1 MSKRTLPDELRS
13 VLLAH
18 ALQAP
23 EPDDTV
29 RRVLAAT
36 VAEER
41 PRARRRWRGQ
51 HLLAAGAAA
60 VLVLLLGGVGFLVDQ
75 ARHSTGRSTSG
86 ANAGPANLSQASR
99 AADGLAGP
107 NQPNFGQ
114 PQLPLPYIAP
124 GDGAGSAA
132 PPAPS
137 GLSCARL
144 LPGSRLSVGWAS
156 KLRLASVPHDLYV
169 YDLFCLSASQ
179 HTAST
184 VAVYA
189 MAGGKLQLQA
199 VLVPASQGSQV
210 DYLGTTSDHLA
221 LAVQLLAEDRT
232 LIREDFRS
240 TDGVHF
246 RSAGGGQVAPACT
259 PSDLTARI
267 GQVDSISS
275 AVQQRPY
282 ALQLTK
288 HSAGICVLSGYPT
301 VSAADG
307 TAAAIPTLRGEAGG
321 WGGQLPPIVQLTQG
335 TTVSAMI
342 EPAETP
348 KCASS
353 NAVAVSLPDGSS
365 VGVLPA
371 DVALCGAQVHPIVS
385 GSRGSS

>member
-36 VAEER
+36 VAEEP

-60 VLVLLLGGVGFLVDQ
+60 VLLLGGVGFLVDQ

-86 ANAGPANLSQASR
+86 ANAGRANLSQASG
-99 AADGLAGP
+99 AADGLADP
-107 NQPNFGQ
+107 NQPKFAQ
-114 PQLPLPYIAP
+114 PPLQLPYIAP
-124 GDGAGSAA
+124 GDAAGSAA
-132 PPAPS
+132 PPAPA

-144 LPGSRLSVGWAS
+144 LPGSRLTFGWAS

-169 YDLFCLSASQ
+169 YDLFCLSDSQ
-179 HTAST
+179 HSAST

-189 MAGGKLQLQA
+189 MAGGRLQLQA

-210 DYLGTTSDHLA
+210 DYLGTTNDHQA
-221 LAVQLLAEDRT
+221 LAVQLLSKDRT

-246 RSAGGGQVAPACT
+246 SSAGSGQVAPACT

-275 AVQQRPY
+275 AVRQRPY

-342 EPAETP
+342 EPAEAP
-348 KCASS
+348 KCAPS

-371 DVALCGAQVHPIVS
+371 DIALCGAQVHPIVS